1 MSRSLSWLF
10 LAPAVVLTLWASRTA
25 DAAEASDWPC
35 VQRKVPEISLA
46 AVWTGPPLDE
56 TALKWRA
63 DPEIV
68 SLVERLAARRTSEQ
82 TARQAIGALV
92 AGSGEAKQAKLLALM
107 AGLVETIN
115 AERAEVIA
123 GIERFGRGQKQLAAA
138 LRDANNKLDALRADS
153 KADPAK
159 LTELSDQLS
168 WELRIF
174 DERQKS
180 LRFVCE
186 VPVLIEQRLF
196 TLARAIQQAFW
207 QL

>member
-1 MSRSLSWLF
+1 MTRVSAMGPC
-10 LAPAVVLTLWASRTA
+10 LAVATALTLLAARTA
-25 DAAEASDWPC
+25 GAAGTEDWPC

-46 AVWTGPPLDE
+46 AVWAGPPLDE
-56 TALKWRA
+56 VARKWRT
-63 DPEIV
+63 DPGIAG
-68 SLVERLAARRTSEQ
+68 LVDRLAARRTSEEE
-82 TARQAIGALV
+82 ARQAIAGLV
-92 AGSGEAKQAKLLALM
+92 ASSGAAKGPKFLALL

-138 LRDANNKLDALRADS
+138 LREESSKLDAMRADS
-153 KADPAK
+153 KADPARV
-159 LTELSDQLS
+159 TELSDRLV
-168 WELRIF
+168 WDLRIF

-196 TLARAIQQAFW
+196 ALSRAIQNALQ
-207 QL
+207 

>member
-1 MSRSLSWLF
+1 MTQWSPWPC
-10 LAPAVVLTLWASRTA
+10 LAVATALTLLAAGTA
-25 DAAEASDWPC
+25 GAAGTEDWPC

-46 AVWTGPPLDE
+46 AVWAGPPLDE
-56 TALKWRA
+56 AALKWRT
-63 DPEIV
+63 DPGIAG
-68 SLVERLAARRTSEQ
+68 LVERLAARRTSEEE
-82 TARQAIGALV
+82 ARQAIAGLV
-92 AGSGEAKQAKLLALM
+92 ASSGAAKGPKLLALL

-138 LRDANNKLDALRADS
+138 LREENSKLDAMRADS
-153 KADPAK
+153 KADPARVA
-159 LTELSDQLS
+159 ELSDRLV
-168 WELRIF
+168 WNLRIF

-196 TLARAIQQAFW
+196 ALSRAIQNVLQER
-207 QL
+207 

>member
-1 MSRSLSWLF
+1 MTRVSAMGPC
-10 LAPAVVLTLWASRTA
+10 LAVATALTLLAARTA
-25 DAAEASDWPC
+25 GAAGTEDWPC

-46 AVWTGPPLDE
+46 AVWAGPPLDE
-56 TALKWRA
+56 AARKWRT
-63 DPEIV
+63 DPGIAG
-68 SLVERLAARRTSEQ
+68 LVDRLAARRTSEEE
-82 TARQAIGALV
+82 ARQAIAGLV
-92 AGSGEAKQAKLLALM
+92 ASSGAAKGPKFLALL

-138 LRDANNKLDALRADS
+138 LREESSKLDAMRADS
-153 KADPAK
+153 KADPARV
-159 LTELSDQLS
+159 TELSDRLV
-168 WELRIF
+168 WDLRIF

-196 TLARAIQQAFW
+196 ALSRAIQNALQ
-207 QL
+207 